1 MPRYTATIEFDSIAL
16 TTCHVEEDLKQYL
29 SQYKNLNIKN
39 VTKTSISPE
48 QALREIRGLTC
59 NSTGVYSDAILDI
72 LNKVD

>member
-1 MPRYTATIEFDSIAL
+1 MPRYTATIEFNSNVLNISV
-16 TTCHVEEDLKQYL
+16 VEEDLKQYL
-29 SQYKNLNIKN
+29 SLYKNLNIKN